1 MPFIVFVLFF
11 ALASESYAQTDSL
24 PVPFEPLDTNNAVSE
39 ELYKLY
45 GEDPLNSSIPADILA
60 ILQNKENLEPPTI
73 VRKATSEVSPIVS
86 YNAPDPF
93 EHAAPVTEKK
103 RTFGGQRLTLFQ
115 SLSKSSENRLTLTP
129 AQNKSLS
136 IRQKTDSP
144 LIDSAMGFE
153 GFPQIFPD
161 RTNSLYT
168 GGFSGLNNMQ
178 MIAAGKQVSDI
189 SGNGPEESLTR
200 KDIEKTKKP
209 QFSATDE
216 ALTSIKLEELE
227 EKVRKNDDEEAKILL
242 ARAYF
247 NGTAGHKDIDRAFK
261 LMEENAKRG
270 STKAMIELGR
280 MYEADSPRYNIMRS
294 ANYYR
299 QAADYG
305 NIEGKYCLG
314 LLYYRGK
321 FGQGD
326 DALKHAIYAFREAA
340 GKGHA
345 PSMFELATMY
355 EKGVGFAK
363 DMGQAVQLYRK
374 SAHLGYAPSQLQVG
388 LLYENGILV
397 PKNETLAAAWYVRA
411 AEQSHPTAQY
421 LLAGMYRQ
429 GIGVPKNLEQAKI
442 LYENAANFGLVDAQY
457 DLGVFYLLKTE
468 YQNYRKAE
476 YWLQKA
482 ADQNDTQA
490 REILIQLQQ
499 KLSKSNTR

>member
-11 ALASESYAQTDSL
+11 ALASECCAQSGGM
-24 PVPFEPLDTNNAVSE
+24 PVPFEPLDRSNAVSE

-73 VRKATSEVSPIVS
+73 VRQATSEVSPIVS
-86 YNAPDPF
+86 YTVSNPF
-93 EHAAPVTEKK
+93 ETAAPNTEKQ
-103 RTFGGQRLTLFQ
+103 RNFSGQRLTLFQ
-115 SLSKSSENRLTLTP
+115 SFSKSSENRLTLTP

-136 IRQKTDSP
+136 IPQKSGSSV
-144 LIDSAMGFE
+144 IDSAMVFE
-153 GFPQIFPD
+153 GIPQMFPGQAAG
-161 RTNSLYT
+161 LYA
-168 GGFSGLNNMQ
+168 GGFSDLKNMQ
-178 MIAAGKQVSDI
+178 MVADI

-200 KDIEKTKKP
+200 KDIEKAKKP

-242 ARAYF
+242 SRAYF
-247 NGTAGHKDIDRAFK
+247 NGTAGHRDIDRAFK

-294 ANYYR
+294 ANCYR

-326 DALKHAIYAFREAA
+326 DALKHAIYAFRESA

-397 PKNETLAAAWYVRA
+397 PKNETLAAAWYVKA

-429 GIGVPKNLEQAKI
+429 GIGVPKNLAQAKI